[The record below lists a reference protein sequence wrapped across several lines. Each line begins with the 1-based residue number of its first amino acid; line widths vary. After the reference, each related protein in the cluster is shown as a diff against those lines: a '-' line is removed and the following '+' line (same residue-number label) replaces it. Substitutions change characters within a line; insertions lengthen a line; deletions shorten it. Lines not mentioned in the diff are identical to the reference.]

1 MISKGLLNLGFEKTE
16 TDQCVFKKENVII
29 LFNIDDYII
38 LLRKKEDLDKNL
50 QDIKRGISITDERNI
65 ETYLGI
71 QIDHELGFMRMSQP
85 NLINHI
91 IEAIPG
97 MDKANLKS
105 IPMSPNTVLTKNKP
119 EKERQET

>member
-1 MISKGLLNLGFEKTE
+1 MKKTE

-29 LFNIDDYII
+29 LINIDDYII
-38 LLRKKEDLDKNL
+38 LSRKKEDLDKNL
-50 QDIKRGISITDERNI
+50 QDIKRGISITDEGNI

-71 QIDHELGFMRMSQP
+71 QIDHELGFMRISQP

-97 MDKANLKS
+97 MDKANIKS